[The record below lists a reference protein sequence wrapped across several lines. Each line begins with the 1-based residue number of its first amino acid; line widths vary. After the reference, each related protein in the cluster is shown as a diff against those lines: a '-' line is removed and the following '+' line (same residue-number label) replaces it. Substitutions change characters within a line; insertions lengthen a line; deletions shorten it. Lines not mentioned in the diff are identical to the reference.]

1 MNVLSVSF
9 VGERDRFFPLSLSLL
24 PREGSGGESTVEHAR
39 SVTTSVSCLFH
50 LKSPIV
56 EKHVFILIFVTFFW
70 VGNCFVFSPNLIM
83 DLEAPARSIQRQHL
97 LAKSLLALFSRNIAL
112 LDIANSRRGRAFVQ
126 VLHKLA
132 QRVLVALCFA
142 GDLEIMSM
150 DCDCST
156 V

>member
-1 MNVLSVSF
+1 
-9 VGERDRFFPLSLSLL
+9 
-24 PREGSGGESTVEHAR
+24 
-39 SVTTSVSCLFH
+39 
-50 LKSPIV
+50 
-56 EKHVFILIFVTFFW
+56 
-70 VGNCFVFSPNLIM
+70 M